1 MDWQRSEPPEN
12 PGDHGDAGAREQDGL
27 VIPVLH
33 EELHIGRQKRETGRL
48 RIRKMVDLRE
58 RTIEAP
64 VRYEEVNVERVPVN
78 AVVSPDA
85 VPLAREENGVLIV
98 PVLEEVVVVQK
109 VLMLKEELRITRTE
123 RLGPS
128 TQQVALRAERVELE
142 RMPPEPGATSVATD
156 ELDHGEQKMHRT
168 LVGVYDSQARAQQV
182 REELLTRGFGD
193 DEVQV
198 SIGDTEID
206 VEETSRAQGGD
217 EPGGI
222 VGFFRSL
229 FGGEDDETY
238 VNRYSDAVR
247 RGSAVVTVDAD
258 SDDQLE
264 EAQQIMNR
272 YDPLDVDTGDAGA
285 QTQSQTWAGEG
296 GRVAESGTGAAQ
308 TSPGSQRQTL
318 DERDQR
324 QSVPIVEEELQIGK
338 RTVSRG
344 GVRVFTRIEEEPV
357 EETVRLREERA
368 TVERTPVDRPAT
380 PADMQAMREGV
391 IEVRETAEEAVVA
404 KRARVVEEVRVGK
417 QVDERS
423 ETVRDTV
430 RHTEI
435 EVANLAPEDDEDFR
449 RHWQAASGSGGGRFE
464 DYEPAYRYGS
474 SLASDQRYR
483 GSEWDRIEPDV
494 RRDWET
500 RSPGT
505 WERMKESV
513 RHAWNRARR

>member
-1 MDWQRSEPPEN
+1 MDRQQGERTEN
-12 PGDHGDAGAREQDGL
+12 GSDRVSQGGREQDEL

-33 EELHIGRQKRETGRL
+33 EELHIGRQERETGRL
-48 RIRKMVDLRE
+48 RIRKVVDVRE
-58 RTIEAP
+58 RLVEAP

-78 AVVSPDA
+78 AAVSPDA
-85 VPLAREENGVLIV
+85 VPLAREEDGVLIV
-98 PVLEEVVVVQK
+98 PVLEEVLVVQK
-109 VLMLKEELRITRTE
+109 VLMLKEELRITRTQK
-123 RLGPS
+123 LGRS
-128 TQQVALRAERVELE
+128 TQQVPLRSERVEVE
-142 RMPPEPGATSVATD
+142 RVPPAPGATSVATD
-156 ELDHGEQKMHRT
+156 ELDHGEHKMHRT

-198 SIGDTEID
+198 STGGSQIDTE
-206 VEETSRAQGGD
+206 ESSRARGGD

-229 FGGEDDETY
+229 FGGDDDDTY
-238 VNRYSDAVR
+238 VNRYSEVVS

-258 SDDQLE
+258 SE
-264 EAQQIMNR
+264 EEIEQAQQIMNR
-272 YDPLDVDTGDAGA
+272 YDPVDIDVDDDSV
-285 QTQSQTWAGEG
+285 QTQSQDWAGAG
-296 GRVAESGTGAAQ
+296 GRAEVSGAGASRSGA
-308 TSPGSQRQTL
+308 GQRQT
-318 DERDQR
+318 

-344 GVRVFTRIEEEPV
+344 GVRVFTRIEEQPV
-357 EETVRLREERA
+357 EETVRLRAERA

-380 PADMQAMREGV
+380 EAELQAMRDGV

-423 ETVRDTV
+423 ETVRDTL
-430 RHTEI
+430 RHTEV
-435 EVANLAPEDDEDFR
+435 EVANLRPEDEEDFR
-449 RHWQAASGSGGGRFE
+449 RHWQAAYGSAGGRYE

-474 SLASDQRYR
+474 SLRSDQRYQ
-483 GSEWDRIEPDV
+483 GAEWDRIEPDA
-494 RRDWET
+494 RRDWEA

-505 WERMKESV
+505 WERMKDSV
-513 RHAWNRARR
+513 RHAWNRARS